1 MAAINS
7 TQSLVGF
14 FKEVYA
20 QEVKDLTAP
29 ILKVANRV
37 KFSEATMVGNK
48 YHQPVQVAMEHGVT
62 YAAANANAPV
72 TLLSPV
78 AGVLQDAQVEGAQI
92 FGRSQVDY
100 ESIYRAAQAGPKAF
114 GNATKHVVKRLA
126 TSVAKRLELSMLH
139 GQRGIADISSKTGSS
154 TTRTYTITDEAW
166 SAGIWAGSVNAT
178 LDCWKADYSA
188 KINTNAA
195 LVVTSVDINN
205 KTVSVSGNATDLTNI
220 DSEIAS
226 PTGGGTTAKLFWE
239 SSGPSTEMA
248 GLDKILR
255 NTGTLF
261 NISAA
266 TYETWA
272 GNIYSTST
280 GTLSMGKLLEA
291 MASPVAF
298 GAEGDYLAVVSPKAF
313 EVLNTDLAA
322 LRMLDSSY
330 GKKGENGFGSIKY
343 YYQNGSLEILAHPLQ
358 KDGLA
363 HVFNPDEAK
372 RIGATDLTFISRRG
386 SEEALI
392 LELANSAGA
401 EMRCYANQAL
411 FIEAPRRTTLL
422 AGITYA

>member
-7 TQSLVGF
+7 TASLVGF

-48 YHQPVQVAMEHGVT
+48 YHQPVTVAMEHGIT
-62 YAAANANAPV
+62 YAAANASAPV
-72 TLLSPV
+72 SLLDPV
-78 AGVLQDAQVEGAQI
+78 AGVLQDAQVEGAQV
-92 FGRSQVDY
+92 FGRAQVDY
-100 ESIYRAAQAGPKAF
+100 EAIYRAAQAGPKAF
-114 GNATKHVVKRLA
+114 GNATKHIVKRLA
-126 TSVAKRLELSMLH
+126 TSTAKRLELSMLH
-139 GQRGIADISSKTGSS
+139 GQRGIGAISSVTAAGSGP
-154 TTRTYTITDEAW
+154 YTAAIVITDESW
-166 SAGIWAGSVNAT
+166 SAGIWAGCVGAT
-178 LDCWKADYSA
+178 LDVFASTLSGSKANSN
-188 KINTNAA
+188 K

-205 KTVSVSGNATDLTNI
+205 KTVNVSSSSWNTSGLSAGQHLFFE
-220 DSEIAS
+220 SSS
-226 PTGGGTTAKLFWE
+226 PT
-239 SSGPSTEMA
+239 TEMA

-261 NISAA
+261 NIDASV
-266 TYETWA
+266 YETWS

-280 GTLSMGKLLEA
+280 GTISMGKLLEA

-358 KDGLA
+358 KDGLC
-363 HVFNPDEAK
+363 HVFNPDESK
-372 RIGATDLTFISRRG
+372 RIGATDLTFINRRG

-411 FIEAPRRTTLL
+411 FIEAPRRTTVL